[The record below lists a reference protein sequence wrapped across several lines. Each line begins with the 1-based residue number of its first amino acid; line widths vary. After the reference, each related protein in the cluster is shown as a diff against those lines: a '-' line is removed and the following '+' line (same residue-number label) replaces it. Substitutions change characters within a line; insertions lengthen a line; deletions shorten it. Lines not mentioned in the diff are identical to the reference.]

1 MMIQRDKEAIKRVEL
16 DNVCRNQQ
24 VNDKYHFLVDA
35 LEFIE
40 RRGKLEDK
48 ELLAIVGGSFGP
60 DGGASY
66 VEIADVQRIRNRNAE
81 IAAGVRR

>member
-1 MMIQRDKEAIKRVEL
+1 L
-16 DNVCRNQQ
+16 D
-24 VNDKYHFLVDA
+24 
-35 LEFIE
+35 
-40 RRGKLEDK
+40 GK

-60 DGGASY
+60 EGGASY